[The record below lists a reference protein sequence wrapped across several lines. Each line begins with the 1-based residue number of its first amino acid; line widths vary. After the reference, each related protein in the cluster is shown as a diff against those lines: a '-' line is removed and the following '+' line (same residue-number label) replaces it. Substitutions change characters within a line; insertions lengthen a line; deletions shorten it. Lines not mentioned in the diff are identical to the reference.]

1 MKAKLLFTLS
11 FMLMAANVVAE
22 NTETISVKFSDFP
35 KGSSYAE
42 NEKHNLGSG
51 LVIYTTQ
58 CHFTSELR
66 IYSSTTYNGYVV
78 SDPLPGVI
86 KSMSFTMGYKEDVL
100 NVYGSTDKENWTLI
114 KEIET
119 TSTSYK
125 NYTLIFPTEKEYTCF
140 KLDVK
145 GENQIRIE
153 SMSVTYIKSDESN
166 DNDSSEGDS
175 EGDNEID
182 NKEEIIT
189 ISAPIFNPISTSF
202 STEFLEV
209 TMDAAEGCEIY
220 YTIDGTTPSY
230 TNAKEYN
237 GTKGNSVIIYASDNK
252 VTLQAIAVDPITEKC
267 SGVSSA
273 TYTYKESSVVNDGG
287 SKAKAYTVAEVKAM
301 LLDKG
306 GQWVRGTIYGTMV
319 NDDIKDVTTTNF
331 KSSNI
336 VIGDEVIHIPVQLPQ
351 GSIREEINLVDHPYL
366 KGKEILI
373 KGDLE
378 SYCNSRG
385 IKSPTAYE
393 ISYSIPINHYGYAT
407 LYLDMPVLVPVG
419 STAYYCVTDGTRAN
433 LYPVGNVIPAGVG
446 VIISSAPNKICTL
459 TYTTQNNSN
468 AESILANNDLV
479 GFVQDSIIVENDYA
493 YYALNV
499 KDNKIGFYVPQTTSG
514 VGFIAKANKAYLR
527 VPVEFQAAMFVI
539 HNAADETAVV
549 PLKQAVDNV
558 IYDLQGRIVS
568 SPSSGI
574 YIVGGKKIV
583 IK

>member
-1 MKAKLLFTLS
+1 MKTKLLFILCCVFIATK
-11 FMLMAANVVAE
+11 AIAE
-22 NTETISVKFSDFP
+22 NTETISVTFVDYTAGKQ
-35 KGSSYAE
+35 YAV
-42 NEKHNLGSG
+42 NEKHDLGAG
-51 LVIYTTQ
+51 LVIYTTL

-66 IYSSTTYNGYVV
+66 IYSSTSNNGYVV
-78 SDPLPGVI
+78 SDPLSGSI
-86 KSMSFTMGYKEDVL
+86 TRMSFRMGYKKDIL
-100 NVYGSTDKENWTLI
+100 NIYGSTDKENWTLI
-114 KEIET
+114 KGIET
-119 TSTSYK
+119 TSTSYMD
-125 NYTLIFPTEKEYTCF
+125 YVLDFPVGKGYTCF

-145 GENQIRIE
+145 GDQQIRIE

-419 STAYYCVTDGTRAN
+419 SRAYYCVTDGTRAN

-446 VIISSAPNKICTL
+446 VIISS
-459 TYTTQNNSN
+459 
-468 AESILANNDLV
+468 E
-479 GFVQDSIIVENDYA
+479 
-493 YYALNV
+493 
-499 KDNKIGFYVPQTTSG
+499 IGRAHV
-514 VGFIAKANKAYLR
+514 
-527 VPVEFQAAMFVI
+527 
-539 HNAADETAVV
+539 
-549 PLKQAVDNV
+549 
-558 IYDLQGRIVS
+558 
-568 SPSSGI
+568 
-574 YIVGGKKIV
+574 
-583 IK
+583 